1 MLAIGSMSRT
11 LLFSSVLL
19 LAATVLPL
27 SSASAAVDP
36 APFSSNDPS
45 FSKDVQQ
52 LLDGAEKAMKVGKKE
67 EGLRLLNMASN
78 LAPNNP
84 FVVARFAAA
93 LNMGGNFQDALTRLQ
108 RARKLGA
115 PEDVLLGPT
124 LEAML
129 SMGQNQVVL
138 DLYPDP
144 GAKTTY
150 SAGMI
155 LRGRASALQAL
166 GDSAGAS
173 AAVQRSLAILN
184 DYDGVMT
191 AARIGLMQGGF
202 DSADAQLDAALKLR
216 PGDIDASILKIDV
229 AMQKKMPAK
238 AQQMAEKLVSDYPR
252 SVAALLTRIKVYL
265 STDRAD
271 KAEPDVDRILEE
283 KALPIARYFKAVIL
297 ARHNDVKGAWEI
309 AHSLPKEYFQLDPGV
324 AINIANMAIGAGYMD
339 SGATILTV
347 AVQRFPYYTEP
358 RLQLA
363 DIRLR
368 QNSPEHAINAL
379 ALLRD
384 SKDPRVMVLFARV
397 ALLKKDRA
405 EARKYLE
412 QAIDAGGGEQLR
424 TVDKQTA
431 LQIMSDYVAHH
442 PGNKP
447 AKKQYALLLLGFG
460 DLPKAK
466 ELYEQFAAQDPKDA
480 LSLNNLSWLVV
491 QDDPRRA
498 LALAQAAVRIAPGFA
513 NYLDTLG
520 SMQMNTGDYKGAVVS
535 LQKANALAPD
545 NAEFAYHL
553 ALALEAAGEGG
564 QSQVLLQTLVK
575 RGGFG
580 ELDAAKT
587 LLASKLKMVQE
598 TQRGR

>member
-1 MLAIGSMSRT
+1 MLVIGSMSRK
-11 LLFSSVLL
+11 LLWSVLL
-19 LAATVLPL
+19 LAAMALPL
-27 SSASAAVDP
+27 SQASAAVDP

-45 FSKDVQQ
+45 FSRDVQQ
-52 LLDGAEKAMKVGKKE
+52 LLDDAEKAMKAGKKE

-93 LNMGGNFQDALTRLQ
+93 LNMVGNFQDALTRIQ

-124 LEAML
+124 LDAML
-129 SMGQNQVVL
+129 SLGQNQVVL

-144 GAKTTY
+144 GTKTTY

-191 AARIGLMQGGF
+191 AARIALMQGGF

-229 AMQKKMPAK
+229 AMQKKMSAK

-271 KAEPDVDRILEE
+271 KAEPDVDRILEQ

-297 ARHNDVKGAWEI
+297 ARHNDIKGAWDI

-363 DIRLR
+363 DVRIR
-368 QNSPEHAINAL
+368 QNSPEHALNAL

-384 SKDPRVMVLFARV
+384 SKDPRVMLLFARV

-405 EARKYLE
+405 SAKKYIE
-412 QAIDAGGGEQLR
+412 QAIDAGGGEELR

-447 AKKQYALLLLGFG
+447 VKKQYALLLLGFG

-498 LALAQAAVRIAPGFA
+498 LALAQAAVKIAPGFA

-520 SMQMNTGDYKGAVVS
+520 SMQMNTGDYKAAVVS

-553 ALALEAAGEGG
+553 ALALEAAGEGS
-564 QSQVLLQTLVK
+564 QSQVLLQRLVK

-580 ELDAAKT
+580 ELEAAKT

>member
-11 LLFSSVLL
+11 LLWSVLL
-19 LAATVLPL
+19 LTAMALPL
-27 SSASAAVDP
+27 SQASAAVDP

-45 FSKDVQQ
+45 FSKNVQQ
-52 LLDGAEKAMKVGKKE
+52 LLDDAEKAMKAGKKD
-67 EGLRLLNMASN
+67 EGVRLLNMASN

-93 LNMGGNFQDALTRLQ
+93 LNMTGNFQDALTRIQ

-124 LEAML
+124 LDAML
-129 SMGQNQVVL
+129 SLGQNQVVL

-144 GAKTTY
+144 GTKTTY

-155 LRGRASALQAL
+155 LRARASALQVL
-166 GDSAGAS
+166 GDSAGAN
-173 AAVQRSLAILN
+173 AAMQRSLAILN

-191 AARIGLMQGGF
+191 AARIALMQG
-202 DSADAQLDAALKLR
+202 ALNAAEPQVDAALKLK
-216 PGDIDASILKIDV
+216 PGDMDASILKIDL
-229 AMQKKMPAK
+229 AMQEKMPAK
-238 AQQMAEKLVSDYPR
+238 AQQMAEKLVSDNPR

-271 KAEPDVDRILEE
+271 KAELDVDRILEE
-283 KALPIARYFKAVIL
+283 KALPIARYFKAIIL
-297 ARHNDVKGAWEI
+297 ARHNDIKGAWEI

-324 AINIANMAIGAGYMD
+324 AVNIANMAIGAGYMD

-363 DIRLR
+363 DVRIR
-368 QNSPEHAINAL
+368 QNSPEHALNAL

-384 SKDPRVMVLFARV
+384 SKDPRVMLLFARV

-405 EARKYLE
+405 AAKKYIE
-412 QAIDAGGGEQLR
+412 QAIDAGGGEDLR

-431 LQIMSDYVAHH
+431 LQAMSDYVARH

-447 AKKQYALLLLGFG
+447 VKKQYALLLLGFG

-466 ELYEQFAAQDPKDA
+466 ELYEQFVAQDPKDA

-498 LALAQAAVRIAPGFA
+498 LALAQAAVKVAPGFA

-520 SMQMNTGDYKGAVVS
+520 SMQMNTGDYKAAVVS
-535 LQKANALAPD
+535 LQKANAVAPD

-553 ALALEAAGEGG
+553 ALALEAAGEGS
-564 QSQVLLQTLVK
+564 QSQVLLQRLVK

-580 ELDAAKT
+580 ELEAAKT